1 MKTMNTG
8 HRPALPYELSF
19 QNATSPNAL
28 PSAPVLSD
36 TASFLHVLTSC
47 IRAHLHDPSLC
58 LPKLLRLLGMSR
70 SDLHRKLKAATGM
83 SATEYIRYLRLRRAA
98 RLLTEQPER
107 SVFCIAIEVGFNDHS
122 YFTRRFREVYGVS
135 PANFR
140 TAQQNLEHTS

>member
-8 HRPALPYELSF
+8 PCPALSNNLYFRSD
-19 QNATSPNAL
+19 TSSTVFPGD
-28 PSAPVLSD
+28 PVLPD
-36 TASFLHVLTSC
+36 TAIFLRELTNC
-47 IRAHLHDPSLC
+47 IRAHLHDPTLC

-122 YFTRRFREVYGVS
+122 YFTRRFREVYGVC

-140 TAQQNLEHTS
+140 TAQRNLEHTL